1 MHTMLNSLPKSGSK
15 SSITSMS
22 IIDKLPNFEIAIF
35 WLSIDEIFCF
45 LVFPTQMSIDYEESS
60 PLCPVQFA
68 RVCCSFQLDA
78 SPGHPTVNSTFEET
92 SNPPSIGA
100 KC

>member
-1 MHTMLNSLPKSGSK
+1 MHSMLRSLPKSGSK

-45 LVFPTQMSIDYEESS
+45 LLFPTQISIDYEEST
-60 PLCPVQFA
+60 PFCLVQFA
-68 RVCCSFQLDA
+68 RVCCSFKLD
-78 SPGHPTVNSTFEET
+78 VNTEATQNDAGLQRVYIEHF
-92 SNPPSIGA
+92 
-100 KC
+100 